1 MSVEAVDLGGVGKI
15 AALLAAIGPVEGKT
29 VIDIGCGEGAVIKAL
44 AELGAHA
51 TGYDPFMAPVP
62 RTALGKGSYEIRHGG
77 AEALPEPD
85 GVADAVLFVFSLH
98 HVPAAKQGPGLRE
111 ARRLLK
117 SGGKLC
123 VAEPLAEGPGQY
135 VMEPYHDETAVRRG
149 ALEALKTWAAPAFGE
164 ETVLYYS
171 EARVFPDWQ
180 AYADQAISNMRFNGY
195 TEADVLNPVVKGRF
209 EEMAAEHAG
218 RFDQRVRINLFA

>member
-1 MSVEAVDLGGVGKI
+1 MSAEPVDLGDVGKI
-15 AALLAAIGPVEGKT
+15 AALLAALGPVEGKT
-29 VIDIGCGEGAVIKAL
+29 VIDIGCGEGAVAKAL
-44 AELGAHA
+44 AEHGAHV

-85 GVADAVLFVFSLH
+85 GMADAVLFVFSLH
-98 HVPAAKQGPGLRE
+98 HVPSDKQGPGLRE

-117 SGGKLC
+117 PGGKLC

-149 ALEALKTWAAPAFGE
+149 ALEALRTYAAPAFGE
-164 ETVLYYS
+164 ETVLFYS
-171 EARVFPDWQ
+171 EAREFADWQ

-195 TEADVLNPVVKGRF
+195 TEADVRDPEVQRRF
-209 EEMAAEHAG
+209 EEMAARHAG